1 MPYQFLRN
9 AFFDLQ
15 NRFGNQIASE
25 TTTKLSKEGQC
36 DEENE
41 GEVYKMCETELDA
54 FKQQNAEVLE

>member
-9 AFFDLQ
+9 TLTDLQ
-15 NRFGNQIASE
+15 KRFGNQIASE
-25 TTTKLSKEGQC
+25 ISTKNSKEGQC

-41 GEVYKMCETELDA
+41 GEVNKKCELDA